1 MSSSEQTV
9 SLTIVSS
16 HPTMVDESTQTT
28 PSTESSISEER
39 EVLPWT
45 ADEEMAMDEA
55 NKNLEGYVQGLDEA
69 GKPEEEIRRI
79 LEQDQRDQRRVE
91 AEERDL
97 ARQTLPSPSHSR

>member
-16 HPTMVDESTQTT
+16 HPTLVDESTQTT

-45 ADEEMAMDEA
+45 ADEETAMNEA
-55 NKNLEGYVQGLDEA
+55 NENLEGYVQELDEA
-69 GKPEEEIRRI
+69 ERHKEEVRRI
-79 LEQDQRDQRRVE
+79 LEQDE
-91 AEERDL
+91 
-97 ARQTLPSPSHSR
+97 

>member
-16 HPTMVDESTQTT
+16 HPTMVDELTQTT

-45 ADEEMAMDEA
+45 ADEEAAMDKA
-55 NKNLEGYVQGLDEA
+55 NENLEGYVQGLDEA
-69 GKPEEEIRRI
+69 ERHEEE
-79 LEQDQRDQRRVE
+79 V
-91 AEERDL
+91 
-97 ARQTLPSPSHSR
+97 

>member
-1 MSSSEQTV
+1 MSSSEQTI

-28 PSTESSISEER
+28 PSTESSILEER

-55 NKNLEGYVQGLDEA
+55 NENLEEYVQGLNKAERQ
-69 GKPEEEIRRI
+69 EEEVRRI
-79 LEQDQRDQRRVE
+79 LEQDERDQ
-91 AEERDL
+91 
-97 ARQTLPSPSHSR
+97 